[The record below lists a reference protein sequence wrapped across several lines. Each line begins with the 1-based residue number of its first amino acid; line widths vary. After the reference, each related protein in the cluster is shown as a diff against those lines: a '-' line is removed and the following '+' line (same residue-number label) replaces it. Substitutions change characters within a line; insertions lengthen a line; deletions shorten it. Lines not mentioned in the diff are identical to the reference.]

1 MLFVREKTIHF
12 QGSRGVQHFL
22 GGPAFF
28 FLGGGCGGPNAYFYR
43 TPYVTFSGILG
54 LIDVHGRFLD
64 FCIF

>member
-28 FLGGGCGGPNAYFYR
+28 FFGGGGVG
-43 TPYVTFSGILG
+43 VQM
-54 LIDVHGRFLD
+54 LIFIEPHM
-64 FCIF
+64 